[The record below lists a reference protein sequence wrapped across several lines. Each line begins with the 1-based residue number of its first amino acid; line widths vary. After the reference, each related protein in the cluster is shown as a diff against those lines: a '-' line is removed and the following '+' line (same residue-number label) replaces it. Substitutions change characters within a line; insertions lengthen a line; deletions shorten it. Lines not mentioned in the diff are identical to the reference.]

1 MKDYGLIAYF
11 WQLIS
16 ILKEK
21 THIQQH
27 MISSEKFALFKKIA
41 GSITLFILL
50 FSSTLKAQ
58 TTDNPIDKQFE
69 EIRKKLRVTIDAH
82 LLKTSIEQPA
92 PNLDPLN
99 PIYASIATG
108 SSETILRNKLYK
120 AEKRYEGKDKGFRLV
135 GSYADNFNA
144 NSSDEIGYV
153 YKRVVQTGVEWNF
166 LNNGLV
172 GNKINL
178 KEFKVNSQI
187 DNLMSQK
194 VDRTKNAME
203 LTNNISSIFMRYK
216 IQKLNDLLA
225 LLNQQIEI
233 SKKIYYLKYITWED
247 VTELLTK
254 KAEVEVSLKNFSTQ
268 VRSTDFDTINPANL
282 PIFDVNLDKLIAVY
296 KSNQKNDTI
305 TELRAKAAAYAN
317 KTIKEISFKTSLRYN
332 YYDSRVT
339 IADRNFMSFGAA
351 LSIPFPLQS
360 HVNKQLS
367 QVQREEFAYEG
378 KAIINNEINQLFADY
393 NEYKSDLKQYLKV
406 YQSRALLQN
415 KIRIEANKEALDD
428 PSYSPIRIV
437 AMIADLL
444 ASEIELIDKEQA
456 TYCSLVTLYKHL
468 PGGKVT
474 DFIEPVNL
482 DEFVPK
488 RSTDRRIY
496 IWYPTFKE
504 NDNNFIYQYIKNNEI
519 KGVMLALGENL
530 ELKAKGEEFV
540 KMLRADNIAVQII
553 FTSKDL
559 LDPSNT
565 NALVNALS
573 SASKIT
579 GIKGVHLDI
588 DISNFPDY
596 LTNRQ
601 KYIEYYINM
610 VKIAQVYLRD
620 KNLRFTVSLPL
631 TYDPG
636 KLDSV
641 FNMVDKV
648 YLFAND
654 NKEETFIKGKIQSKF
669 AKQKDKIVVVLR
681 TANFYDRFS
690 FEDYL
695 ERLSKS
701 IKVNNFAI
709 NDLKG
714 LLLLEERVFN
724 KLDK

>member
-1 MKDYGLIAYF
+1 MN
-11 WQLIS
+11 
-16 ILKEK
+16 
-21 THIQQH
+21 
-27 MISSEKFALFKKIA
+27 SEKFALYKK
-41 GSITLFILL
+41 
-50 FSSTLKAQ
+50 FSSSFCLFFLLIIPRLFAQ
-58 TTDNPIDKQFE
+58 TPDSPIDKQFE

-82 LLKTSIEQPA
+82 LLKTSIEQQA
-92 PNLDPLN
+92 PNLEPLN
-99 PIYASIATG
+99 PLYSSIST
-108 SSETILRNKLYK
+108 SPSETILRDKLFN
-120 AEKRYEGKDKGFRLV
+120 AEKRYASKDKGFRIV

-144 NSSDEIGYV
+144 NASDEIGYV
-153 YKRVVQTGVEWNF
+153 YKRVVQTGLEWNI
-166 LNNGLV
+166 LNNGWM
-172 GNKINL
+172 GNKINV
-178 KEFKVNSQI
+178 KEFKVNAQI
-187 DNLMSQK
+187 DNILNQK
-194 VDRTKNAME
+194 KDRSKNALE
-203 LTNNISSIFMRYK
+203 LTNSIASIFMRYK
-216 IQKLNDLLA
+216 IQKLTDLLA

-254 KAEVEVSLKNFSTQ
+254 KAEVEVSLKNFNSQ
-268 VRSTDFDTINPANL
+268 VRATDFDSINAATL
-282 PIFDVNLDKLIAVY
+282 PIFDINLDKLIAVY

-305 TELRAKAAAYAN
+305 SALRAKAAVYAN
-317 KTIKEISFKTSLRYN
+317 KPIKEISFKTSLRYN

-339 IADRNFMSFGAA
+339 ISDRNFMSFGAGIA
-351 LSIPFPLQS
+351 IPFPLQS
-360 HVNKQLS
+360 HVNRQLT
-367 QVQREEFAYEG
+367 QMQKEDFAHEG
-378 KAIINNEINQLFADY
+378 KAIISNELNQLFADY

-415 KIRIEANKEALDD
+415 KIRIESNKEALDD

-444 ASEIELIDKEQA
+444 ASEIDLIDKEQA
-456 TYCSLVTLYKHL
+456 TYCSLVTIYQHL

-530 ELKAKGEEFV
+530 ELKTKGEEFV

-559 LDPSNT
+559 LDPNST
-565 NALVNALS
+565 STLVNSLAA
-573 SASKIT
+573 ASKIA
-579 GIKGVHLDI
+579 GIKGVHLDV

-596 LTNRQ
+596 LTNKQ
-601 KYIEYYINM
+601 KYTEYYINM
-610 VKIAQVYLRD
+610 VKIAQVYLKD
-620 KNLRFTVSLPL
+620 KNLRLTVSLPL
-631 TYDPG
+631 TYDTG
-636 KLDSV
+636 KMDSV
-641 FNMVDKV
+641 FSLVDKV

-681 TANFYDRFS
+681 TANFYDRFT

>member
-1 MKDYGLIAYF
+1 MK
-11 WQLIS
+11 
-16 ILKEK
+16 EH
-21 THIQQH
+21 TH
-27 MISSEKFALFKKIA
+27 SEFYSMPTREPFALVKKI
-41 GSITLFILL
+41 GVLSTFLL
-50 FSSTLKAQ
+50 FLITPHLKAQ
-58 TTDNPIDKQFE
+58 TPENTIDKQFE

-82 LLKTSIEQPA
+82 LLKTGIEQAA
-92 PNLDPLN
+92 PDMEVLN
-99 PIYASIATG
+99 PLYNTSASKAAL
-108 SSETILRNKLYK
+108 SLNERLYM
-120 AEKRYEGKDKGFRLV
+120 AEKRQKAKDKGFRIV

-144 NSSDEIGYV
+144 NASDEIGYV
-153 YKRVVQTGVEWNF
+153 YKRVVQTGLEWNI
-166 LNNGLV
+166 LNNGLA
-172 GNKINL
+172 GNRINL
-178 KEFKVNSQI
+178 KEFKANAAVDKLLIEKSLRNNSSVELSN
-187 DNLMSQK
+187 NLAS
-194 VDRTKNAME
+194 VFT
-203 LTNNISSIFMRYK
+203 RYK

-254 KAEVEVSLKNFSTQ
+254 KAEVETSLRNFSSQ
-268 VRSTDFDTINPANL
+268 VRATPFDTINPANL
-282 PIFDVNLDKLIAVY
+282 PIVDVNLDKLMAVY
-296 KSNQKNDTI
+296 KANQKNDSI
-305 TELRAKAAAYAN
+305 SILRAKAAYYAN
-317 KTIKEISFKTSLRYN
+317 KTIKEVAFKTSLKYN

-339 IADRNFMSFGAA
+339 IADRNFMSFGAGI
-351 LSIPFPLQS
+351 SIPFPLQS
-360 HVNKQLS
+360 HVNR
-367 QVQREEFAYEG
+367 QVYKMQMEEFDFESKEKTNSEMNLLYS
-378 KAIINNEINQLFADY
+378 DY
-393 NEYKSDLKQYLKV
+393 NEYKAKLKQYLKV

-415 KIRIEANKEALDD
+415 KIRIESNKEALDD

-444 ASEIELIDKEQA
+444 TSEIELIDKEQA
-456 TYCSLVTLYKHL
+456 TYVSLVDIYRHL

-488 RSTDRRIY
+488 RSTDRRLY

-519 KGVMLALGENL
+519 KGVMISLGENL
-530 ELKAKGEEFV
+530 ELKAKGEEFIR
-540 KMLRADNIAVQII
+540 MLKTDNIAVQII

-559 LDPSNT
+559 LDPNNSS
-565 NALVNALS
+565 ALVAALS
-573 SASKIT
+573 SASKIA
-579 GIKGVHLDI
+579 GIRGVHLDV

-596 LTNRQ
+596 ATNRQ
-601 KYIEYYINM
+601 KYAEYYINM
-610 VKIAQVYLRD
+610 LKIAQVYLKD
-620 KNLRFTVSLPL
+620 KGLRLTVSLPL

-641 FNMVDKV
+641 FSMVDMV

-681 TANFYDRFS
+681 TSNFYDRFT

-714 LLLLEERVFN
+714 LLILEERVFN